1 MTAFVCFFFL
11 SRIKVLACFWLGCWH
26 YYRITWKR
34 VPGVGLAGGNKVG
47 ELNWPWSWK
56 WGRKEAETQVRI
68 SR

>member
-1 MTAFVCFFFL
+1 M
-11 SRIKVLACFWLGCWH
+11 
-26 YYRITWKR
+26 
-34 VPGVGLAGGNKVG
+34 PGVGLAGGNKVG